1 MAAVN
6 GQMSDADSIE
16 WATRRLLLA
25 LDALEAAAERRSEAD
40 RGEELL
46 ADQIQVLGTDRAR
59 LASELDDVTARA
71 RVLETANREVM
82 ERIDQAIDTIRG
94 VLAAD
99 GEAAHGDTASSHLAA
114 DELVEDDAAEDESAG
129 DESEENESEEED
141 SEEDE

>member
-1 MAAVN
+1 MN

-71 RVLETANREVM
+71 RTLETANREVM

-99 GEAAHGDTASSHLAA
+99 GESARAEMAA
-114 DELVEDDAAEDESAG
+114 DELAEDDAAEDESAE
-129 DESEENESEEED
+129 DESEDED